1 MDITAGELGR
11 RLREARE
18 TAELTQDDAAAAIG
32 LTRGAVAQIEGGMR
46 APNSLQLVRLA
57 GLYAREPGDFL
68 TGVFDPADA
77 DPLVSLFRADQLTAD
92 PVRTEVVRA
101 CLELS
106 RRYDELEE
114 LLGSDRGT
122 NFPVRYDVPQPRS
135 RWEAVRQGEA
145 IAESERG
152 RLGLGGE
159 PAHSLVDLLQSQGI
173 KLALLGL
180 PDDVS
185 GLSVFHPR
193 FGLAIFINEEHH
205 FRRQRFSYAHEY
217 CHVLADRDLQSY
229 VSKDDNRTD
238 LREVRANA
246 FAASFLLPTH
256 GVQSFLASFGKDAS
270 GRTVRIFDDEQVITA
285 RGKAPTE
292 PQTLGANDVADLAA
306 AFGVSY
312 DAALYRLQNL
322 GHLTDDQRARLAG
335 QQELTRV
342 LHQIRNELQEP
353 QGPSFHRRLLSLAV
367 DAYQA
372 SLISGGRF
380 REICHEAKMSSDD
393 IDRLLFDLEDAGPQL
408 VEA

>member
-1 MDITAGELGR
+1 MEITAEELGR

-18 TAELTQDDAAAAIG
+18 TAARTQDDAATALG
-32 LTRGAVAQIEGGMR
+32 LTRGAIAQIEGGMR

-68 TGVFDPADA
+68 TGTFDPADA

-92 PVRTEVVRA
+92 PARNEVVRA
-101 CLELS
+101 CLQLS
-106 RRYDELEE
+106 RRYDELED
-114 LLGSDRGT
+114 LLGADRGT
-122 NFPVRYDVPQPRS
+122 NYPVRYDVPQPRS
-135 RWEAVRQGEA
+135 RWESVRQGEA
-145 IAESERG
+145 IAESERA
-152 RLGLGGE
+152 RLGIGGE
-159 PAHSLVDLLQSQGI
+159 PARSLVDILQSQGI
-173 KLALLGL
+173 KLALLDL

-193 FGLAIFINEEHH
+193 FGLAIFINEMHAPA
-205 FRRQRFSYAHEY
+205 RQRFSYAHEY

-246 FAASFLLPTH
+246 FAASFLLPRH
-256 GVQSFLASFGKDAS
+256 GVEAFLGSLGKDAT

-292 PQTLGANDVADLAA
+292 PQTLGAGDIANLAA

-322 GHLTDDQRARLAG
+322 GHLTDEQRGKLAA
-335 QQELTRV
+335 QRELARV
-342 LHQIRNELQEP
+342 LPTGQPLQEP
-353 QGPSFHRRLLSLAV
+353 QGPGFHRRLLSLAI
-367 DAYQA
+367 DAFQA
-372 SLISGGRF
+372 GLVSAGLF
-380 REICHEAKMSSDD
+380 REICREADMAPDE
-393 IDRLLFDLEDAGPQL
+393 IDRLVFDLDASAPQP

>member
-1 MDITAGELGR
+1 MEITAEELGR

-18 TAELTQDDAAAAIG
+18 TAALTQDDAATALG
-32 LTRGAVAQIEGGMR
+32 LTRGAIAQIEGGMR

-68 TGVFDPADA
+68 TGTFDPADA

-92 PVRTEVVRA
+92 PARNEVVRA

-106 RRYDELEE
+106 RRYDELED
-114 LLGSDRGT
+114 LLGTDRGT
-122 NFPVRYDVPQPRS
+122 NYPVRYDVPQPRS
-135 RWEAVRQGEA
+135 RWESVRQGEA
-145 IAESERG
+145 IAESERA
-152 RLGLGGE
+152 RLGIGGE
-159 PAHSLVDLLQSQGI
+159 PARSLVEILQSQGI

-193 FGLAIFINEEHH
+193 FGLAIFINEEHSPA
-205 FRRQRFSYAHEY
+205 RQRFSYAHEY
-217 CHVLADRDLQSY
+217 CHVLADRDLESY

-246 FAASFLLPTH
+246 FAASFLLPRH
-256 GVQSFLASFGKDAS
+256 GVDSFLASLGKDAT
-270 GRTVRIFDDEQVITA
+270 GRTVRIFDDEQVVTA

-292 PQTLGANDVADLAA
+292 PQTLGWSDVGNLAA

-322 GHLTDDQRARLAG
+322 GHLTSEQRGKLAAHGDLARRLPPRE
-335 QQELTRV
+335 ELR
-342 LHQIRNELQEP
+342 EP
-353 QGPSFHRRLLSLAV
+353 HGPGFHRRLLSLAI
-367 DAYQA
+367 DAFQA
-372 SLISGGRF
+372 GLISAGRF
-380 REICHEAKMSSDD
+380 REICREADMTPDD
-393 IDRLLFDLEDAGPQL
+393 IDRLVFELDAVVPQL

>member
-1 MDITAGELGR
+1 MEITAGELGR

-18 TAELTQDDAAAAIG
+18 TAALTQDDVATALG
-32 LTRGAVAQIEGGMR
+32 LTRGAIAQIEGGMR

-68 TGVFDPADA
+68 TGAFDPADA

-92 PVRTEVVRA
+92 PARNEVVRA

-106 RRYDELEE
+106 RRYDELEQ
-114 LLGSDRGT
+114 LLGADRGT
-122 NFPVRYDVPQPRS
+122 NYPVRYDVPQPRS
-135 RWEAVRQGEA
+135 RWESVRQGEA
-145 IAESERG
+145 IAESERA

-159 PAHSLVDLLQSQGI
+159 PARSLVDLLQSQGI

-193 FGLAIFINEEHH
+193 FGLAIFINEQHSAG
-205 FRRQRFSYAHEY
+205 RQRFSYAHEY

-246 FAASFLLPTH
+246 FAASFLLPRH
-256 GVQSFLASFGKDAS
+256 GVESFLASLGKEAT

-292 PQTLGANDVADLAA
+292 PQTLGAGDVANLAA

-322 GHLTDDQRARLAG
+322 GHLTDDQRGRLAAQRDLARLLPTGHA
-335 QQELTRV
+335 
-342 LHQIRNELQEP
+342 LQEP
-353 QGPSFHRRLLSLAV
+353 QGPGFHRRLLSLAI
-367 DAYQA
+367 DAFQA
-372 SLISGGRF
+372 GLISAGRF
-380 REICHEAKMSSDD
+380 RELCREADMGPEE
-393 IDRLLFDLEDAGPQL
+393 IDRLVFDLDAAAPQP

>member
-1 MDITAGELGR
+1 MEITAEELGR
-11 RLREARE
+11 RLRDARE
-18 TAELTQDDAAAAIG
+18 TAALTQDDAATALG
-32 LTRGAVAQIEGGMR
+32 LTRGAIAQIEGGMR

-68 TGVFDPADA
+68 TGAFDPTDA

-92 PVRTEVVRA
+92 PARNEVVRA

-106 RRYDELEE
+106 RRYDELEQ
-114 LLGSDRGT
+114 LLGADRGT
-122 NFPVRYDVPQPRS
+122 NYPVRYDVPQPRS
-135 RWEAVRQGEA
+135 RWESVRQGEA
-145 IAESERG
+145 IAESERA

-159 PAHSLVDLLQSQGI
+159 PARSLVDILQSQGI

-193 FGLAIFINEEHH
+193 FGLAIFINEEHAPA
-205 FRRQRFSYAHEY
+205 RQRFSYAHEY

-246 FAASFLLPTH
+246 FAASFLLPRH
-256 GVQSFLASFGKDAS
+256 GVDSFLASLGKDATS
-270 GRTVRIFDDEQVITA
+270 RTVRIFDDEQVVTA

-292 PQTLGANDVADLAA
+292 PQTLGAVDAANLAA

-322 GHLTDDQRARLAG
+322 GHLTDEQRGRLAA
-335 QQELTRV
+335 QRDLARRLPPREELR
-342 LHQIRNELQEP
+342 EP
-353 QGPSFHRRLLSLAV
+353 QGPGFHRRLLSLAI
-367 DAYQA
+367 DAFQA
-372 SLISGGRF
+372 GLISAGRF
-380 REICHEAKMSSDD
+380 REICREADMSPDE
-393 IDRLLFDLEDAGPQL
+393 IDRLVFELDAVVPQL

>member
-1 MDITAGELGR
+1 MEITAEELGR

-18 TAELTQDDAAAAIG
+18 TAALTQDDAATALG
-32 LTRGAVAQIEGGMR
+32 LTRGAIAQIEGGMR

-68 TGVFDPADA
+68 TGAFDPADA

-92 PVRTEVVRA
+92 PARNEVVRA

-106 RRYDELEE
+106 RRYDELEQ
-114 LLGSDRGT
+114 LLGADRGT
-122 NFPVRYDVPQPRS
+122 NYPVRYDVPQPRS
-135 RWEAVRQGEA
+135 RWESVRQGEA
-145 IAESERG
+145 IADSERA

-159 PAHSLVDLLQSQGI
+159 PARSLVDILQSQGI

-193 FGLAIFINEEHH
+193 FGLAIFINEEHAPA
-205 FRRQRFSYAHEY
+205 RQRFSYAHEY

-246 FAASFLLPTH
+246 FAASFLLPRH
-256 GVQSFLASFGKDAS
+256 GVESFLASFGKDAT
-270 GRTVRIFDDEQVITA
+270 GRTVRIFDDEQVVTA

-292 PQTLGANDVADLAA
+292 PQTLGAGDAANLAA

-322 GHLTDDQRARLAG
+322 GHLTDEQRGKLAAQRDLARRLPTRE
-335 QQELTRV
+335 ELR
-342 LHQIRNELQEP
+342 EP
-353 QGPSFHRRLLSLAV
+353 QGPGFHRRLLSLAI
-367 DAYQA
+367 DAFQA
-372 SLISGGRF
+372 GLISAGRF
-380 REICHEAKMSSDD
+380 REICREADMTPDE
-393 IDRLLFDLEDAGPQL
+393 IDRLVFELDAVVPQL